1 MKIGIVTYHR
11 TNNYGAC
18 LQAVATR
25 LFLEQMGHEAYYVD
39 YWPKYHADTYKVFA
53 WGNLKR
59 YNLKGKIDYLISA
72 FSNISEKR
80 ERVENFNLFL
90 SEHILPYCK
99 PTTEQFDAILYGS
112 DQIWRKQSALK
123 DYNPVYFGKN
133 DFNTS
138 KNIAFAASMGI
149 LPKNEADK
157 EKIRVL
163 VSHLN
168 HIAVRE
174 ENLKQLL
181 SSMGI
186 DNVERIVDP
195 TILLSGSEWANKLC
209 ITKSTGKPYLLVY
222 AITKPAFDM
231 KQIEQFAKERNLE
244 IKMLS
249 GSAKSKNQKNVYS
262 TADPIQFLS
271 LIYNAQYTFVSSFHG
286 LAFSILFH
294 KEVYA
299 SYFNN
304 SNRAETLLNT
314 IGLRCRLL
322 EPLAIVT
329 EQPHID
335 YTSVDEVLSRER
347 SHVSSLLNN
356 YLDE

>member
-39 YWPKYHADTYKVFA
+39 YWPQYHADTYKVFA

-59 YNLKGKIDYLISA
+59 YNYKGKIGYLISA
-72 FSNISEKR
+72 FSNLAEKR
-80 ERVENFNLFL
+80 ERINNFNKFL
-90 SEHILPYCK
+90 STYIMPYCK

-123 DYNPVYFGKN
+123 EYNPVYFGKN
-133 DFNTS
+133 DFKTN
-138 KNIAFAASMGI
+138 KHIAFAASMGN
-149 LPKNEADK
+149 LPNNDADK
-157 EKIRVL
+157 ENIRDL

-174 ENLKQLL
+174 DNLKQLL
-181 SSMGI
+181 LNMGVES
-186 DNVERIVDP
+186 VERIVDP
-195 TILLSGSEWANKLC
+195 TLLLSGNDWAKNLNFAKY
-209 ITKSTGKPYLLVY
+209 TGKPYVLVY
-222 AITKPAFDM
+222 AVTKPAFSM
-231 KQIEQFAKERNLE
+231 KQIEKFAKDRNLDVK
-244 IKMLS
+244 ILS
-249 GSAKSKNQKNVYS
+249 GSAKSSKNKNGYS
-262 TADPIQFLS
+262 TADPLQFLS

-314 IGLRCRLL
+314 VGMQSRLL
-322 EPLAIVT
+322 KPMSVLT
-329 EQPHID
+329 EQSAID
-335 YTSVDEVLSRER
+335 YKSVDEVLSRESLR
-347 SHVSSLLNN
+347 VSTLLKK